1 MEEDLEEGLFPLLVT
16 MGLPFYG
23 TPAWT
28 SIWGGNG
35 SKTGA
40 ENGGGSGKG
49 AETGGGSG
57 SGNENGA
64 GAGGDKNPP
73 RWQVH
78 LVRQTR
84 CVVCCGREINVSCI
98 NPSPSLAVTDMVIYF
113 SVTNNFP
120 AQDASNAED
129 QRSVDTGCGG
139 L

>member
-1 MEEDLEEGLFPLLVT
+1 

-78 LVRQTR
+78 LVRQT
-84 CVVCCGREINVSCI
+84 
-98 NPSPSLAVTDMVIYF
+98 

-129 QRSVDTGCGG
+129 QRSVDTECGG